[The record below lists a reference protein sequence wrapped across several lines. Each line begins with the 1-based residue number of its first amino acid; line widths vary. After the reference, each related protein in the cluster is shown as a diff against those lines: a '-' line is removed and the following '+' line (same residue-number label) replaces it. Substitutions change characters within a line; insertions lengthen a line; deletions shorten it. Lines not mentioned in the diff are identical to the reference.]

1 MHDIRKIN
9 VKTGSLLIWPDL
21 GFHINKLLQSIMV
34 VDFKGLQL
42 AEIKGPM
49 NIKLFHEHA
58 DQAVPHRAIFPFSA
72 VRIDRILEDLRV
84 KICAWNFFD
93 LLLEGFVQLR
103 LFMSTPLGAD
113 VVAVSATFYKSV
125 VPDRTL

>member
-1 MHDIRKIN
+1 
-9 VKTGSLLIWPDL
+9 
-21 GFHINKLLQSIMV
+21 MV

-58 DQAVPHRAIFPFSA
+58 DQAVPHRAIFLFSA

-84 KICAWNFFD
+84 KICARNFLV
-93 LLLEGFVQLR
+93 LLLKRFVQLR

-113 VVAVSATFYKSV
+113 VVSVSATFYKRV
-125 VPDRTL
+125 VSNRAL